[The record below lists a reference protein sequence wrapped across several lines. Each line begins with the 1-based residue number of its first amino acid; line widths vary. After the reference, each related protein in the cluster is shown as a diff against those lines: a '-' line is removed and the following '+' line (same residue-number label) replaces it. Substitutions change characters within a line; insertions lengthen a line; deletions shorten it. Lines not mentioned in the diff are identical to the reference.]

1 MSFLGGV
8 VDYWKEADAYAF
20 KERELIENRL
30 DDIVPKINESKL
42 KKGLVEKQAG
52 EAVNF
57 FKDRLDGILEGK
69 EADSFLNAVRNNPAK
84 AIKVYQEITAAE
96 KREGYAPVKG
106 DKLVAFY
113 DFIEET
119 KPDDLTRDQWIEQ
132 GAIIAANP
140 NVQNYDELLVALL
153 GSENI
158 KDVRKLSRE
167 FTEYVVPT
175 AGIEN
180 LDYSALD
187 VLSQSFITQA
197 TNNIVTIA
205 LAKAERDYAELL
217 ARSLDGSPDPLNE
230 GEKGQLKDLDEKIE
244 LYRRNPESIL
254 PTGYG
259 AEAFKNQ
266 ADYDI
271 KVSKIPSLKNI
282 FMNTR
287 DYQFY
292 DEDGNYIGTQ

>member
-57 FKDRLDGILEGK
+57 FKNRLDGILEGK
-69 EADSFLNAVRNNPAK
+69 EADAFLNAVRNNPAK

-106 DKLVAFY
+106 DKLIAFY

-119 KPDDLTRDQWIEQ
+119 KPDDLTRDQWIEK
-132 GAIIAANP
+132 GATIAADP

-158 KDVRKLSRE
+158 EDVRKLSRQ

-175 AGIEN
+175 TGFEGF
-180 LDYSALD
+180 DYSALD
-187 VLSQSFITQA
+187 VLSQSFINQA
-197 TNNIVTIA
+197 TNNIVEIA
-205 LAKAERDYAELL
+205 LAKTRRKYTELT
-217 ARSLDGSPDPLNE
+217 ARTEDESNPLSQE
-230 GEKGQLKDLDEKIE
+230 EDEFRKDLEDELTMAEK
-244 LYRRNPESIL
+244 NPLTIL
-254 PTGYG
+254 TTGYG
-259 AEAFKNQ
+259 GEAFKNQ

-271 KVSKIPSLKNI
+271 RVSKIPSLKNI
-282 FMNTR
+282 FMNHPQ
-287 DYQFY
+287 YKFY
-292 DEDGNYIGTQ
+292 DEDGNYIGIQ

>member
-20 KERELIENRL
+20 KEQELVDRRL
-30 DDIVPKINESKL
+30 DSIIPQIIESRA
-42 KKGLVEKQAG
+42 KKAAVEKNA
-52 EAVNF
+52 ESAVKF
-57 FKDRLDGILEGK
+57 FKNRLDGILEGK
-69 EADSFLNAVRNNPAK
+69 EADAFLNAVKNNPAK

-205 LAKAERDYAELL
+205 LAKAERDFAELTG
-217 ARSLDGSPDPLNE
+217 RNVDGSPDPLNE
-230 GEKGQLKDLDEKIE
+230 GEKRQLKDLNEKIA